1 MGKPAASRADA
12 VFPSTSGP
20 RLWSALT
27 RRRVVLLAGSA
38 PEAAALADVDLD
50 GLVRVA
56 INNAWRI
63 RSDFDYVVFPRNFPD
78 ENRPPQDYPA
88 DLVREV
94 NYLKHVRSAGGL
106 LFSGSTMAFNAGYW
120 AVRYLTPA
128 MVGFYACDMIYDD
141 KETHFYGKGEADPL
155 RGNLTLRS
163 LEAKSARLFAYGLA
177 AGTMVVNFS
186 TRPRSRLVFPRLPLA
201 AIRQRSPVRRLCSEA
216 VRSMEAR
223 RIVATAREIA
233 SMEASPPFAADPND
247 YWSLVGDETAIAYL
261 DDVDRRWLA
270 IVPEIAALGA
280 AIERGVSGMG

>member
-88 DLVREV
+88 DLVRE
-94 NYLKHVRSAGGL
+94 R
-106 LFSGSTMAFNAGYW
+106 
-120 AVRYLTPA
+120 
-128 MVGFYACDMIYDD
+128 
-141 KETHFYGKGEADPL
+141 
-155 RGNLTLRS
+155 
-163 LEAKSARLFAYGLA
+163 LE
-177 AGTMVVNFS
+177 
-186 TRPRSRLVFPRLPLA
+186 PEP
-201 AIRQRSPVRRLCSEA
+201 
-216 VRSMEAR
+216 
-223 RIVATAREIA
+223 
-233 SMEASPPFAADPND
+233 
-247 YWSLVGDETAIAYL
+247 LVGRREGGAQAVAGAFAVL
-261 DDVDRRWLA
+261 EGKEGVDRL
-270 IVPEIAALGA
+270 L
-280 AIERGVSGMG
+280 